1 MVKVTVVDTR
11 RDKNFGIEITKVS
24 AASWSDLH
32 VFPLAI
38 VKHEKAVPCKF
49 FVQCQDRDYI
59 FLESWQD
66 DPELVL
72 EFAIYLEAVL
82 PT

>member
-1 MVKVTVVDTR
+1 MVKITVAEKR
-11 RDKNFGIEITKVS
+11 GDKNFGIEITKVS

-38 VKHEKAVPCKF
+38 IKHERAVACKF

-66 DPELVL
+66 NPDLVL
-72 EFAIYLEAVL
+72 NFAIYLEAVL